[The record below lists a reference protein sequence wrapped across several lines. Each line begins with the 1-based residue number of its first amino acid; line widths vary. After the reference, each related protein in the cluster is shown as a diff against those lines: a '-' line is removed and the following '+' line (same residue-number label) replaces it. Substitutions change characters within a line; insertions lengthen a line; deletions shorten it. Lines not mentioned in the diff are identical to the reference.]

1 MADTDPDLVALALL
15 VEPVRRDLYD
25 WVVAQARPVGRE
37 EAATA
42 LKITRA
48 LATFHLDR
56 LAAAGLLEAGYRR
69 LSGRV
74 GPGAGR
80 PARVYW
86 RADREFS
93 VSLPDRRYER
103 VAQLFA
109 LTLER
114 LDDKSVPD
122 PLQDAAR
129 ELGEQLGAT
138 GGRGAP
144 GNRLTAALKAGGYEP
159 VTVKGGS
166 NPSPQLPLRCTC
178 RRAPTACVR
187 YEPGSCRRHHSRLWR
202 NHRPAN
208 PRLPAGPV
216 LRRIRA
222 RHGQTGMMAT
232 RRLQRLGRVLRAG
245 DLGAL
250 VCEGACV
257 QRVEHS

>member
-1 MADTDPDLVALALL
+1 MLAMTDTDPDLVALALL

-93 VSLPDRRYER
+93 VSLPDRRYEH

-109 LTLER
+109 LALES
-114 LDDKSVPD
+114 LDDKSVPES
-122 PLQDAAR
+122 LQNAAR

-144 GNRLTAALKAGGYEP
+144 GRRLTAALKAGGYEP
-159 VTVKGGS
+159 VTVKTGVIR
-166 NPSPQLPLRCTC
+166 LRNCPF
-178 RRAPTACVR
+178 AA
-187 YEPGSCRRHHSRLWR
+187 LAAA
-202 NHRPAN
+202 HRP
-208 PRLPAGPV
+208 
-216 LRRIRA
+216 
-222 RHGQTGMMAT
+222 
-232 RRLQRLGRVLRAG
+232 
-245 DLGAL
+245 L
-250 VCEGACV
+250 VCGTNLALAEGIIRGSGATTVRPILDFQPDLCCV
-257 QRVEHS
+257 AFVPDTDRPA